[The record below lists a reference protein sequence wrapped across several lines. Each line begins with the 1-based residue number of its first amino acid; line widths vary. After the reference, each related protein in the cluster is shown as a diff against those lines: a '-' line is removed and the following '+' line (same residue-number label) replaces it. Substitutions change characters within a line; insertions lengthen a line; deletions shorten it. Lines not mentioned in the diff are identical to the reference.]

1 MLFSNKLL
9 GVVWAIKSAL
19 AILSVQQQVG
29 SFFNDALIIQCFI
42 SFTFLD
48 NGVS

>member
-9 GVVWAIKSAL
+9 RVVWAIKSAL

-29 SFFNDALIIQCFI
+29 SFFNDTLIIQCFI
-42 SFTFLD
+42 LFTFLD